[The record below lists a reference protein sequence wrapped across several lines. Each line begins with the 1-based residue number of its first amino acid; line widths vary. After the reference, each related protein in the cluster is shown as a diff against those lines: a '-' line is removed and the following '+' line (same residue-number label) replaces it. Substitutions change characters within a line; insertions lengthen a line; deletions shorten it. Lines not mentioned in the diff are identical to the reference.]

1 LSVAPRRGTIAEMLK
16 AGERLGRFELLRELG
31 RGSHGVVFEAKDT
44 LLNERVAIKALQPWL
59 SGDPTLRER
68 FKRELILTRR
78 LAHPGVCR
86 LFDLHEDGDAFF
98 ISMQFIEGRSL
109 SHVIR
114 DDAPGLA
121 RIVRLM
127 RGVCSALSAAH
138 SQGVV
143 HRDLKPANIMVDDN
157 DHVVVLDFGIA
168 TATGVGQLTRPGQAL
183 GSVPYI
189 APEVWEGGA
198 PTPLGD
204 QYALGVIGF
213 VAATGTLPYRG
224 NNPLEVVDAIRAGTP
239 TLRERWSEVDA
250 GYEKI
255 ILRMIAR
262 DPAARFKDVA
272 VVDAAFAELR
282 LGAGLAVPT
291 APDAPAPV
299 TLEVR
304 RALNTDE
311 RDQNA
316 PLLTV
321 ESGVVELPPRDP
333 TVPLGSVVDGDV
345 VQLPEATTPEVP
357 ALRAPAP
364 ISALASSTQ
373 GEASSSAPVSAV
385 AEVAAAA
392 PSPSPSSSSS
402 SSMAPAP
409 AGEAATGA
417 FALAMT
423 PSTNA
428 GADVQKTQVDQD
440 HFSEPTDIG
449 PRIEREQKRADA
461 PLHVRHLAVA
471 AQNPDVTATDDD
483 ADLAA
488 DLAAARG
495 PSRRIFYAVAAL
507 GGAAIALAAIVL
519 SRQGPNDVAV
529 DAVDAGVA
537 VAAVVVDAG
546 AAGVVPVV
554 DAGALALALEDLPL
568 EVPPDGAK
576 PDSKRDVKRDPY
588 QGLVAD
594 ARAKGVRLGDVPAF
608 DQAMAHARAA
618 TGPAREQE
626 VVAAKKLLDGI
637 VVDKAYV
644 GRKLAYFN
652 TAFDKAPAA
661 TQERLK
667 PVSKNVLARLAKNDW
682 RGANALLN
690 QGFELLRKSGP
701 K

>member
-1 LSVAPRRGTIAEMLK
+1 MLK

-31 RGSHGVVFEAKDT
+31 RGSHGVVFEATDT

-109 SHVIR
+109 SSVIR
-114 DDAPGLA
+114 DDAPGLN
-121 RIVRLM
+121 RIVRLL
-127 RGVCSALSAAH
+127 RGVCSALTAAH

-224 NNPLEVVDAIRAGTP
+224 NNPLEVVDAIRAGAP
-239 TLRERWSEVDA
+239 TLRERWSEVDP

-262 DPAARFKDVA
+262 DPAQRFKDVA

-282 LGAGLAVPT
+282 LGAGPAVPT

-304 RALNTDE
+304 RALVTDDE
-311 RDQNA
+311 RDG
-316 PLLTV
+316 PLRTV
-321 ESGVVELPPRDP
+321 ESGVVELPRDP
-333 TVPLGSVVDGDV
+333 TVQLGSVADGDV
-345 VQLPEATTPEVP
+345 VPLPEAGTMPEVA
-357 ALRAPAP
+357 ALGAPAP
-364 ISALASSTQ
+364 ISALESLS
-373 GEASSSAPVSAV
+373 SSSARAQPD
-385 AEVAAAA
+385 AA
-392 PSPSPSSSSS
+392 PR
-402 SSMAPAP
+402 APTA
-409 AGEAATGA
+409 ALAEDATGA
-417 FALAMT
+417 FGLAMT

-428 GADVQKTQVDQD
+428 GVDPLQTQVDQD
-440 HFSEPTDIG
+440 RFSEPTDIG

-471 AQNPDVTATDDD
+471 AQNPDVTAVDDD
-483 ADLAA
+483 DLAA
-488 DLAAARG
+488 DIAAARG

-519 SRQGPNDVAV
+519 SREAGPDAV
-529 DAVDAGVA
+529 VVDAGVA

-546 AAGVVPVV
+546 AAATAASDVV
-554 DAGALALALEDLPL
+554 DAGAVAQPDVPL
-568 EVPPDGAK
+568 VVPD
-576 PDSKRDVKRDPY
+576 DTKRDVKREVKRDPY
-588 QGLVAD
+588 QALVAD
-594 ARAKGVRLGDVPAF
+594 ARTKGVRTGDVPAF

-618 TGPAREQE
+618 TGPARDQE
-626 VVAAKKLLDGI
+626 VLAAKKLLDGI

-661 TQERLK
+661 TKERLK
-667 PVSKNVLARLAKNDW
+667 PVSKDVLARLAKNDW